1 MAAAGGAGGA
11 GKAVAADP
19 FFIGQFPLTVDDKG
33 RLLIPSEVRKELNED
48 RDGKSFILI
57 TGPNG
62 QLWLYPETFYKE
74 RIAPRSS
81 GATPDPDE
89 MDYSLMLY
97 GTSAKLTPDKA
108 GRVLLPDIAVD
119 REWLGRNVVLV
130 GVREHLELWR
140 REDWQEFLQ
149 QNKTRA
155 RELAAR
161 FRNRPTPA

>member
-1 MAAAGGAGGA
+1 MAAPGAGGWH
-11 GKAVAADP
+11 AAEDGGP

-33 RLLIPSEVRKELNED
+33 RMLIPSDVRKELDDD
-48 RDGKSFILI
+48 RDGKNFILI

-62 QLWLYPETFYKE
+62 QLWLYPEKFYKE
-74 RIAPRSS
+74 RVAPEF
-81 GATPDPDE
+81 GGPVPDADE

-119 REWLGRNVVLV
+119 REWLGKNVVLV

-140 REDWQEFLQ
+140 LDDWQEFLR
-149 QNKTRA
+149 QNRTRA

-161 FRNRPTPA
+161 VRNRPRG